1 MNNEKDNREA
11 VRKKFPLRARFEYW
25 FDNRMAKGS
34 LGLIRALII
43 ASLVFAILMS
53 GLIILLG
60 FSEEGEEPHGGFPDH
75 QSRTGCLRA
84 PPGKECGGD
93 PDQRYH
99 IEKRVPLPAFPRGGA

>member
-43 ASLVFAILMS
+43 ASLTSM
-53 GLIILLG
+53 
-60 FSEEGEEPHGGFPDH
+60 P
-75 QSRTGCLRA
+75 GC
-84 PPGKECGGD
+84 PPLKTAA
-93 PDQRYH
+93 
-99 IEKRVPLPAFPRGGA
+99 RVISPL